1 MALSYGDIC
10 RVVKSGAVMI
20 EGKKYKADELK
31 AFNGKKVVITLSIKN
46 VIEKSVLRRTV
57 NLFVKLLECR
67 GK

>member
-10 RVVKSGAVMI
+10 RVVKSGAVII

-46 VIEKSVLRRTV
+46 VIEKSVFTTD
-57 NLFVKLLECR
+57 
-67 GK
+67 GKFICKAIRV

>member
-10 RVVKSGAVMI
+10 RVVKSGAVVI

-46 VIEKSVLRRTV
+46 IMEKSVFTTD
-57 NLFVKLLECR
+57 
-67 GK
+67 GKFICKAIRV

>member
-46 VIEKSVLRRTV
+46 VIEKSVFTTD
-57 NLFVKLLECR
+57 
-67 GK
+67 GKFICKAIRV

>member
-1 MALSYGDIC
+1 MGLSYGDVC

-46 VIEKSVLRRTV
+46 VMEKSVFTTD
-57 NLFVKLLECR
+57 
-67 GK
+67 GKIICKAIRV

>member
-31 AFNGKKVVITLSIKN
+31 ALNGQKVIVTLDMKN
-46 VIEKSVLRRTV
+46 VMENSVYTLDGK
-57 NLFVKLLECR
+57 FICKVKR
-67 GK
+67 V

>member
-46 VIEKSVLRRTV
+46 IMEKSVFTMD
-57 NLFVKLLECR
+57 
-67 GK
+67 GKFICKAIRV

>member
-46 VIEKSVLRRTV
+46 VMEKSVFTTD
-57 NLFVKLLECR
+57 
-67 GK
+67 GKFICKAIRV

>member
-10 RVVKSGAVMI
+10 RVVKSGAVVI

-46 VIEKSVLRRTV
+46 VMEKSVFTTD
-57 NLFVKLLECR
+57 
-67 GK
+67 GKFICKAIRV

>member
-10 RVVKSGAVMI
+10 RVVKSGAVTI

-46 VIEKSVLRRTV
+46 VMEKSVFTTD
-57 NLFVKLLECR
+57 
-67 GK
+67 GKFICKAIRV

>member
-20 EGKKYKADELK
+20 EGTKYKADELK

-46 VIEKSVLRRTV
+46 VMEK
-57 NLFVKLLECR
+57 
-67 GK
+67 

>member
-10 RVVKSGAVMI
+10 RVVKSGAVVI

-46 VIEKSVLRRTV
+46 VMEKSVFTTD
-57 NLFVKLLECR
+57 
-67 GK
+67 GKFICKANRV